1 MVRLK
6 IKRSTPRLVLKTEP
20 ALVPPKALPNP
31 APRTWSRMKLMTAT
45 QSIICTIRIAG
56 SHWAKICSSLS
67 CSPICFLRDYI
78 ILRKPGRK
86 VVTDERHLEISPVI
100 LSAAKDLATRRE
112 RPFAALRV
120 TRHDCSIGGGRGE
133 PAPPL
138 GWGFHL
144 SACSFYM

>member
-1 MVRLK
+1 MVTETTAKSTTKTMVRLK

-67 CSPICFLRDYI
+67 CSPICFLGDYI

-100 LSAAKDLATRRE
+100 LSAVSRSPECNEGEGSRGRPKCSSSILAGADL
-112 RPFAALRV
+112 
-120 TRHDCSIGGGRGE
+120 S
-133 PAPPL
+133 
-138 GWGFHL
+138 
-144 SACSFYM
+144 S

>member
-20 ALVPPKALPNP
+20 ALVPPKALPKP

-86 VVTDERHLEISPVI
+86 VVTCSLLYEFIFFYAPSHDKPNTKQRN
-100 LSAAKDLATRRE
+100 AADCNGRVYSSQHGWYAAASLQNAVRR
-112 RPFAALRV
+112 R
-120 TRHDCSIGGGRGE
+120 GR
-133 PAPPL
+133 
-138 GWGFHL
+138 
-144 SACSFYM
+144 